1 MDRQIGQ
8 VIRVERFGVQHV
20 FQLLGI
26 VIIAI
31 VLVILGYTMYY
42 FSEDQ
47 KVNNVLTNYQKKST
61 QELRVYTYNN
71 CQTDYKDNYL
81 SDFYIASSAMSF
93 LVGNQRF
100 DYVKT
105 EMLKN
110 CLIMGARYLELEV
123 INDSFSQNAKPI
135 VTTGFQDGQ
144 WQTSLNN
151 IDFNEACSVIAN
163 YAFQEEVK
171 THEFPL
177 FLYLKLKVNNYAPT
191 LSKMAKILKKHFPSK
206 KEKNMTVGNRIDS
219 NIDPANTKICSLFNQ
234 VIIWSDPIQ
243 TEDLGED
250 DKALIKEFT
259 DTTNKY
265 SPTRIHFTKLT
276 DYKNPAPDKKPK
288 TPADYRN
295 ESDPLTE
302 YNRKSLSIVF
312 PHYENDI
319 TTVNYDPDEAWSYG
333 CQFVL
338 MNYQLDDDSR
348 KLYFEKFK
356 MDSIVEKPKILQRNP
371 PQNKAVS
378 IDGLVPETKG
388 QTDYVKRQ
396 LAFTYKNQPICLRP
410 YNDPGK
416 IITIDNNET
425 LTIKDKKENEL
436 DIEDSFLIQ
445 PTIANT
451 DNNLLISFESVR
463 YPNKFIYFNGNEF
476 NIDDWR
482 KHKNNFDAKG
492 FARSATFIPMKPF
505 AQTRSNVKEDTTNM
519 VSFYVQDTSDSSTS
533 TSSSSSFAM
542 KDIVTY
548 DITRQNLI
556 VEEDDIQNF
565 SLANKGSFII
575 SKLDVKIYTNI
586 RQTNGMYIHID
597 KTMLVCNKIDLGP
610 TGVFEFINEK
620 MITNFD
626 YNKLD
631 FTHIKDSNGNFWS
644 VDEHIIRSNK
654 KTPDTTTRF
663 LIETSRG
670 TTKIIFGG
678 DDRRLP
684 LIVQNDGSIRL
695 SYNNEIESPRTNF
708 ILGNSFKKI

>member
-1 MDRQIGQ
+1 MDNQIIGQ
-8 VIRVERFGVQHV
+8 TFRVEKFGIKHIY
-20 FQLLGI
+20 QLLGI
-26 VIIAI
+26 VIVTI
-31 VLVILGYTMYY
+31 LFVILGYTMYY
-42 FSEDQ
+42 LSEDQ
-47 KVNNVLTNYQKKST
+47 KVNNVLSNYQKKST
-61 QELRVYTYNN
+61 QELRTYTYNN

-81 SDFYIASSAMSF
+81 SDFYIASSSMSF

-100 DYVKT
+100 DYVNT

-123 INDSFSQNAKPI
+123 INDSFSLNAKPI
-135 VTTGFQDGQ
+135 VTTGYQDGQ

-151 IDFNEACSVIAN
+151 IGFDEACSVIAN
-163 YAFQEEVK
+163 YAFQPEIK

-177 FLYLKLKVNNYAPT
+177 FLYIKLKVNNYALT
-191 LSKMAKILKKHFPSK
+191 LSKMATILKKYFPSK
-206 KEKNMTVGNRIDS
+206 KEKNMTIGNRIDS
-219 NIDPANTKICSLFNQ
+219 NINPAETKICSLFNQ
-234 VIIWSDPIQ
+234 IVIWSDPIQ

-265 SPTRIHFTKLT
+265 PPIRVHFTKLT
-276 DYKNPAPDKKPK
+276 DYKNPSSDKKPK

-302 YNRKSLSIVF
+302 YNRKNLSIVY

-319 TTVNYDPDEAWSYG
+319 TTINYDPDEAWSYG
-333 CQFVL
+333 CQFVAI
-338 MNYQLDDDSR
+338 NYQLDDDSR
-348 KLYFEKFK
+348 KIYFEKFK
-356 MDSIVEKPKILQRNP
+356 MDSIVAKPKILQRNP
-371 PQNKAVS
+371 TQNKVIS
-378 IDGLVPETKG
+378 IDGLVPETKE
-388 QTDYVKRQ
+388 QSDYVKRQ

-410 YNDPGK
+410 YNDPSK
-416 IITIDNNET
+416 IITIDNNEV
-425 LTIKDKKENEL
+425 LTIKEKRENEL

-445 PTIANT
+445 PTISNP
-451 DNNLLISFESVR
+451 DNNLMISFESVR

-482 KHKNNFDAKG
+482 RHKNNFDAKD
-492 FARSATFIPMKPF
+492 FAKSATFIPMKPF

-519 VSFYVQDTSDSSTS
+519 VSFYVQDTSDTLNPK
-533 TSSSSSFAM
+533 TAFVM
-542 KDIVTY
+542 KNIVTY

-556 VEEDDIQNF
+556 VEEDDVQNF
-565 SLANKGSFII
+565 PLANKGSFII
-575 SKLDVKIYTNI
+575 SKLDVKTYTNI

-597 KTMLVCNKIDLGP
+597 KTMLVCNKIDLAP

-620 MITNFD
+620 MIANFD
-626 YNKLD
+626 YSKLD
-631 FTHIKDSNGNFWS
+631 FIHIKDSNGNFWS

-654 KTPDTTTRF
+654 TSPDKTTRF

-684 LIVQNDGSIRL
+684 LIVQNDGIIRL
-695 SYNNEIESPRTNF
+695 AYNNEIESPRTNF
-708 ILGNSFKKI
+708 ILGNSYKKIN